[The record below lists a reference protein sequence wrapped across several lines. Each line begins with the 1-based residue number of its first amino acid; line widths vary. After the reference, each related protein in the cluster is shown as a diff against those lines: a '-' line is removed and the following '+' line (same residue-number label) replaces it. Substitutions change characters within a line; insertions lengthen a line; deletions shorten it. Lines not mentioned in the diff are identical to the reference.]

1 MAKVQIQELAPSLME
16 KGAVSRTDSE
26 KIVTEMFNIIGE
38 GLLRDGIVKIKG
50 FGTFKI
56 VDVEPRESVN
66 VNTGVRQLIQGH
78 NKISFTPDSTMK
90 ELVNKPFSLFE
101 TVILNEGVSFDDEAM
116 MQDSVADALNEE
128 MEEESAVVEESPVA
142 LVSSQNPEPVE
153 SEPVELKSEPVA
165 LESEPEEP
173 EPVEEK
179 ELEIEPAQAE
189 EAEMD
194 LPKRKKLNR

>member
-1 MAKVQIQELAPSLME
+1 M
-16 KGAVSRTDSE
+16 
-26 KIVTEMFNIIGE
+26 
-38 GLLRDGIVKIKG
+38 
-50 FGTFKI
+50 
-56 VDVEPRESVN
+56 DVEPRESVN

-179 ELEIEPAQAE
+179 ELEIEPAQAIS
-189 EAEMD
+189 
-194 LPKRKKLNR
+194 